1 MNKVLVAVRAEWQAR
16 LADSV
21 LWRNGLEWVN
31 AEDAATAYDIARASK
46 PRLVLLDAQDPDV
59 RDAMLRFRKD
69 KSTRNTAIV
78 VLLRVAASG
87 RADEMKKGGANAVLT
102 EQDDAHAWDE
112 CFEKLLGTPPRRELR
127 VPVVLTIWARPEEGA
142 GASVVGDSV
151 NLSVSGVLVETAGP
165 LAIGTMLNLS
175 FRLPAAAE
183 ELRLVG
189 RVVWTTPI
197 LSGRYRSGV
206 SFRKFHGQAM
216 QAILNLFYEA
226 RK

>member
-31 AEDAATAYDIARASK
+31 AEDAATAYDIARGSK

-59 RDAMLRFRKD
+59 RDVMMRFRKD
-69 KSTRNTAIV
+69 KSTRNTSIV
-78 VLLRVAASG
+78 VLLRAAASG
-87 RADEMKKGGANAVLT
+87 RGDEMRRGGANAVLT
-102 EQDDAHAWDE
+102 EQEDAHLWDE

-127 VPVVLTIWARPEEGA
+127 VPVALAIWSRAEEGA
-142 GASVVGDSV
+142 GASVVGNSV
-151 NLSVSGVLVETAGP
+151 NLSVSGVLVETTAP
-165 LAIGTMLNLS
+165 LPVGTMLNLS
-175 FRLPAAAE
+175 FRLPTASD

-189 RVVWTTPI
+189 RVVWTSPV
-197 LSGRYRSGV
+197 LGGRYRSGV